1 MITAKD
7 AMIHVSGHPARDE
20 LTRMYQHLRPEIA
33 IPVHGELRH
42 LTEHAELARTCQ
54 VPHAI
59 VNENGGAVRLA
70 PGAPGIIDH
79 VPVGRLASD
88 GNRLVPIQSEVV
100 KSRTRAMWHG
110 FAVLTVI
117 LDRDEVDEEM
127 PISTAGLLE
136 DEDDPILDTVRL
148 AVREAIDRL
157 SHDAKDA
164 DDHTISE
171 TARIAA
177 RRAFRT
183 LFDKRPITR
192 VHLVRLD

>member
-1 MITAKD
+1 
-7 AMIHVSGHPARDE
+7 
-20 LTRMYQHLRPEIA
+20 
-33 IPVHGELRH
+33 
-42 LTEHAELARTCQ
+42 
-54 VPHAI
+54 
-59 VNENGGAVRLA
+59 
-70 PGAPGIIDH
+70 
-79 VPVGRLASD
+79 
-88 GNRLVPIQSEVV
+88 
-100 KSRTRAMWHG
+100 MWHG

-117 LDRDEVDEEM
+117 LDRDEIDEEM

-157 SHDAKDA
+157 SRDANDA

-171 TARIAA
+171 AARIAA

>member
-1 MITAKD
+1 
-7 AMIHVSGHPARDE
+7 
-20 LTRMYQHLRPEIA
+20 
-33 IPVHGELRH
+33 
-42 LTEHAELARTCQ
+42 
-54 VPHAI
+54 
-59 VNENGGAVRLA
+59 
-70 PGAPGIIDH
+70 
-79 VPVGRLASD
+79 VGRLASD

-100 KSRTRAMWHG
+100 KSRIRAMWHG

-148 AVREAIDRL
+148 AVRGAIDRL
-157 SHDAKDA
+157 SRDAKDA
-164 DDHTISE
+164 DDHTVSE
-171 TARIAA
+171 AARIAA